1 MKRIITLTL
10 CLVFCLTAGG
20 CMASNQDYYEQ
31 AQRYLGAGDYQTAAK
46 LFEQL
51 GGYQES
57 TEYALYAAGLYA
69 LQTGDT
75 ELARRSFRQVE
86 PFQNSGRYLTYL
98 NAASK
103 AAEDDIEHAIMLFDS
118 LGAFLD
124 SPYQAEWLRARI
136 PERDL
141 ARAQAFMDA
150 DQWEEA
156 QAILDGYPDL
166 ARAQELS
173 RQCRDGLS
181 QEAYDGAASLYAQG
195 QYDEALTAFEAL
207 GDTLDA
213 QARVLACRSAIYRQA
228 ERDYAAVSLST
239 AEELMSRYASL
250 GNYLESPER
259 LDELSR
265 RYTVNLILR
274 NQADRLPYVVFG
286 SYPVGESGQPQPLQ
300 WQVLGVEGDTAALLS
315 TQVLDA
321 GDLATATDLALT
333 LTPEEEA
340 AANLALPDQEQ
351 LSVLDDLTCSA
362 TPYALAQGVRH
373 HSDGRAWWWLDDI
386 LPSGRHAMVWY
397 NGTVLDTGVAPET
410 EAVGIR
416 PLLYLN
422 LSRYALTQGSG
433 SPEDP
438 FR

>member
-1 MKRIITLTL
+1 MKRIITLAL
-10 CLVFCLTAGG
+10 CLLLCLTAGG

-57 TEYALYAAGLYA
+57 ADYALYAAGLYA

-98 NAASK
+98 SAADK
-103 AAEDDIEHAIMLFDS
+103 VTEDDVEGAIMLFES

-124 SPYQAEWLRARI
+124 SPYQAEWLRARL
-136 PERDL
+136 PERDM
-141 ARAQAFMDA
+141 ARAQVLMDA
-150 DQWEEA
+150 GQWEDA
-156 QAILDGYPDL
+156 QAILEEYPDL
-166 ARAQELS
+166 AQAQELS
-173 RQCRDGLS
+173 RQCRDGMARK
-181 QEAYDGAASLYAQG
+181 AYDGAADLYAHG
-195 QYDEALTAFEAL
+195 QYDEALAAFEAL

-213 QARVLACRSAIYRQA
+213 QARVLACRSALYRQA
-228 ERDYAAVSLST
+228 ERDYANVTLAT
-239 AEELMSRYASL
+239 AEELMARYASL
-250 GNYLESPER
+250 GNYLDSPDR
-259 LDELSR
+259 LEDLSR

-274 NQADRLPYVVFG
+274 SQADRLPYVVFG
-286 SYPVGESGQPQPLQ
+286 SYPVGESGQPLPLQ

-315 TQVLDA
+315 TRVLDA
-321 GDLATATDLALT
+321 GSLATATDLPLT

-340 AANLALPDQEQ
+340 AATLALPDQEQ
-351 LSVLDDLTCSA
+351 LSALDEPACTA

-373 HSDGRAWWWLDDI
+373 HSDGRAWWWLADT
-386 LPSGRHAMVWY
+386 LPSGRQAIVWY
-397 NGTVLDTGVAPET
+397 NGTVLDTGVAPDT